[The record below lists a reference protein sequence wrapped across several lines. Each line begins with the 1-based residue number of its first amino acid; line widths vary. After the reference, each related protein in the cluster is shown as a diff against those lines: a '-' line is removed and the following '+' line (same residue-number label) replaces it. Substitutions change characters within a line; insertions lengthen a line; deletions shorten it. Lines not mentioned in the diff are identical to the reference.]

1 MKNKLLVIIG
11 ATAVGK
17 SGLAIKIAKK
27 YNGEIISADS
37 RQVYR
42 GLDLGT
48 GKVKRDSDNE
58 VFMSEGV
65 IHYGIDIVDVKKQY
79 NISDFQKY
87 CNKKIKEIWKKN
99 KLPIICGGSP
109 LYVISVLEGWRFP
122 KTKPNLKL
130 RKELEQ
136 KSANELYLMLKK
148 IDKNRSENID
158 INNRRRLIRALE
170 IVLEKKAVEPLNKK
184 PILADI
190 LILGVK
196 KNREEVKELIQK
208 RLNMRIEEG
217 MIDEVKNLKEK
228 GMTSERLNDLGLEY
242 RYLNLYLEN
251 KLTLDE
257 MKKQLYTKICQ
268 FSKRQMTWFKKFK
281 NVNWINNDFKEAK
294 KIIENTLIKKD
305 LT

>member
-1 MKNKLLVIIG
+1 
-11 ATAVGK
+11 
-17 SGLAIKIAKK
+17 
-27 YNGEIISADS
+27 
-37 RQVYR
+37 
-42 GLDLGT
+42 
-48 GKVKRDSDNE
+48 
-58 VFMSEGV
+58 
-65 IHYGIDIVDVKKQY
+65 
-79 NISDFQKY
+79 
-87 CNKKIKEIWKKN
+87 
-99 KLPIICGGSP
+99 
-109 LYVISVLEGWRFP
+109 
-122 KTKPNLKL
+122 
-130 RKELEQ
+130 
-136 KSANELYLMLKK
+136 MLKK

-268 FSKRQMTWFKKFK
+268 FSKRQMT
-281 NVNWINNDFKEAK
+281 
-294 KIIENTLIKKD
+294 
-305 LT
+305 